1 MGDTGIQN
9 KQNTEDTRI
18 QGYKRNKDKGD
29 RGIKE
34 IQRFRRFM
42 DPGDKWIKE
51 IQGYSRYM
59 IYRDT

>member
-29 RGIKE
+29 RGI
-34 IQRFRRFM
+34 
-42 DPGDKWIKE
+42 
-51 IQGYSRYM
+51 
-59 IYRDT
+59 